1 MPVLTGNHGL
11 QDMALEMAFR
21 LASDIN
27 FGADSQS
34 LSAEEQGTLAETHFA
49 NELDLTRTHRHTNNL
64 SATVGF
70 AYVIQD
76 DAMATIVRLD
86 EDVTW
91 FYLMLNSIF

>member
-1 MPVLTGNHGL
+1 MPVHTGNHGL

-21 LASDIN
+21 PASDIN
-27 FGADSQS
+27 FGADSHS
-34 LSAEEQGTLAETHFA
+34 FSAEEQGVLAETHFA
-49 NELDLTRTHRHTNNL
+49 NELDLTLTHRYTSNL

-76 DAMATIVRLD
+76 DAMAMIGRLD
-86 EDVTW
+86 EDMTW